1 MGSGRLRPIE
11 HATLPLSGSPGFARA
26 SFVLVVV
33 IGDACHACCTVI
45 SSHESMMENLL
56 LRVPFLSLGTRIIHW
71 CLTYFIHPLVRLC
84 HRCYCL
90 FYTFYH
96 VCSTFSCHPSF
107 VRECAC
113 VGERSGRYWRCAARD
128 VPARSLEVRSS
139 MVAHMAHGTTH
150 SWSFSSR
157 WWLCVHWCSV
167 LLGVINIRRH
177 RIGYIGNKATDLGAS
192 TSCRHWFLSG
202 KVFFALCGIGFAYE
216 IAGGVF
222 SAACTLVL
230 RQEKDN

>member
-1 MGSGRLRPIE
+1 LRPIE
-11 HATLPLSGSPGFARA
+11 HATLPLSGSPGFAHA

-113 VGERSGRYWRCAARD
+113 VKEVVVIGAVWHGMCLRGRWRY
-128 VPARSLEVRSS
+128 VHPWLHTW
-139 MVAHMAHGTTH
+139 HMARH
-150 SWSFSSR
+150 
-157 WWLCVHWCSV
+157 
-167 LLGVINIRRH
+167 IRGRF
-177 RIGYIGNKATDLGAS
+177 RRDGGCAYIG
-192 TSCRHWFLSG
+192 
-202 KVFFALCGIGFAYE
+202 VLCFWGSLIFVA
-216 IAGGVF
+216 I
-222 SAACTLVL
+222 VL
-230 RQEKDN
+230 DI